1 MAVSFI
7 IPERPAHTIP
17 KVGRP
22 RPHLVV
28 VPGGSAAGKAATRA
42 TGGSVSTGRAA
53 TRAAERAIRRQFLFR
68 RLVAAAFGL
77 CVLWALVSS
86 AASAASAFELG
97 ASSTVSAQSLPSSY
111 HVRQGDTLWG
121 VAGSLGVDADRRV
134 IVQILAEANGGDSI
148 RPGQDLVIPAEIAQ
162 L

>member
-7 IPERPAHTIP
+7 IPERPAHTIAN
-17 KVGRP
+17 VGRP

-28 VPGGSAAGKAATRA
+28 VPGGAAAGHSAPRA
-42 TGGSVSTGRAA
+42 LGGSAVAGRAA
-53 TRAAERAIRRQFLFR
+53 IRAAERAVRRRFLLR
-68 RLVAAAFGL
+68 RLAAAAFGL
-77 CVLWALVSS
+77 CLVWALVSAASS
-86 AASAASAFELG
+86 AASTLELG
-97 ASSTVSAQSLPSSY
+97 ASSTATAQSLPSSY

-134 IVQILAEANGGDSI
+134 IVQILSDANGGDSI
-148 RPGQDLVIPAEIAQ
+148 RPGQDLVIPAKLAQ